1 MLNDYLKSLG
11 WMGGR
16 VIRFGLLGCGRIAK
30 RHADLLGGGHIA
42 GARLVAVCDDVRER
56 ADATAARFKVPALY
70 HLDDLLAR
78 NDIDA
83 VSVLT
88 PSGMH
93 PRHAIA
99 VAEAGKHSLDKQE
112 TGGPSTRLRS

>member
-1 MLNDYLKSLG
+1 IARYRIGRPDRRRALSGANRK
-11 WMGGR
+11 GGS
-16 VIRFGLLGCGRIAK
+16 VIKFGLLGCGRIAK
-30 RHADLLGGGHIA
+30 RHSDLLGGGHIA
-42 GARLVAVCDDVRER
+42 GARLVAVCDEVRER
-56 ADATAARFKVPALY
+56 ADSVAARFGVHAHY
-70 HLDDLLAR
+70 ELDQLLAR

-99 VAEAGKHSLDKQE
+99 VA
-112 TGGPSTRLRS
+112 R